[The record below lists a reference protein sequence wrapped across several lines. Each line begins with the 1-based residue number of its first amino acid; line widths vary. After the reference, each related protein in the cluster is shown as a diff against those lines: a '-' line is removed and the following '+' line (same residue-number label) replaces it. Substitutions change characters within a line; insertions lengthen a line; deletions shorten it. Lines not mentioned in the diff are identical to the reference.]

1 MSADILSVVLNLVV
15 VALLIATIVYASV
28 LNRRLRKLRDGEGEL
43 RAAIETFNEAASDAE
58 ARFADMK
65 GAAKRNGVLRAGTT
79 DPKFLKQQIVNAER
93 LTDDLRVLI
102 GRGEV
107 LADRLDSAGA
117 ARTTTSARRQGSPRS
132 AAERELLS
140 ALKSA
145 K

>member
-1 MSADILSVVLNLVV
+1 MSTDILSMVLNLVV

-28 LNRRLRKLRDGEGEL
+28 LNRRLRKLREGEGEL
-43 RAAIETFNEAASDAE
+43 HAAIETFNQAASDAE

-65 GAAKRNGVLRAGTT
+65 GAAKGNGVSRAGTT
-79 DPKFLKQQIVNAER
+79 DPKFLKQQIASAER
-93 LTDDLRVLI
+93 LSDDLRVLI

-117 ARTTTSARRQGSPRS
+117 ARTTKSARSEGSPRS

>member
-1 MSADILSVVLNLVV
+1 MSTDILSMVLNLVV

-28 LNRRLRKLRDGEGEL
+28 LNRRLRKLREGEGEM
-43 RAAIETFNEAASDAE
+43 RAAIETFNQAASVAE
-58 ARFADMK
+58 TRFADMK
-65 GAAKRNGVLRAGTT
+65 GAAKGNGVSRAGTT

-93 LTDDLRVLI
+93 LSDDLRVLI

-117 ARTTTSARRQGSPRS
+117 ARPTKSVRREDSPRS
-132 AAERELLS
+132 ATERELLS